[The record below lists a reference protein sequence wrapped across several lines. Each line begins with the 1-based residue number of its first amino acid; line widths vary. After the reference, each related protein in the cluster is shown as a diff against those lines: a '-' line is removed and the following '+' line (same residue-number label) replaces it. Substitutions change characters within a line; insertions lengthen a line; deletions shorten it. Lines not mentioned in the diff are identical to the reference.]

1 MFLLH
6 FVGDFHQPLHAAE
19 HKDAR
24 GHGDQGGNLVNVVT
38 GTQKNS
44 TNLHSYW
51 DSSTVKRLGSSP
63 ETIAP
68 VLIKGISAADV
79 AQWQAGSPSDW
90 AMESFAVAR
99 DVAYGQL
106 PKRTRACAIRSRNGP
121 PTTGRCRQLTQ
132 SYVLAATGKAR
143 HQLQIA
149 GVRLAFV
156 VHQSLRLN

>member
-1 MFLLH
+1 M
-6 FVGDFHQPLHAAE
+6 
-19 HKDAR
+19 
-24 GHGDQGGNLVNVVT
+24 NVVT

-44 TNLHSYW
+44 TTLHSYW

-132 SYVLAATGKAR
+132 SYVLAATGKAS